1 MVKPEKIDA
10 VAEMKKLFESAGSF
24 FVTDYQGLNVAD
36 MTVLRKNLRENK
48 VRYLIAKNTL
58 LKLAAKDAGVPGIDE
73 HLNGP
78 TAIAFTED
86 DPAAAAKILN
96 ESFKSKELPR
106 MKVFVVDDQVF
117 EAADI
122 SRLADLPPR
131 EILLSQ
137 LVQLIQGDPGLDLL
151 CQPLEG
157 LGHNTPG
164 DPQPGN
170 GFGVFRFDKHECGV
184 FPFG

>member
-1 MVKPEKIDA
+1 MLKAEKIDT
-10 VAEMKKLFESAGSF
+10 VAEITKLFEGAGSF

-58 LKLAAKDAGVPGIDE
+58 LKLAAKGAGVTEIDE
-73 HLNGP
+73 HLIGP
-78 TAIAFTED
+78 TAIAFTSD

-96 ESFKSKELPR
+96 DSFKSKELPR

-117 EAADI
+117 EGVEI
-122 SRLADLPPR
+122 SRLADLPSR

-137 LVQLIQGDPGLDLL
+137 LVSAVEAPFSNLVSSLD
-151 CQPLEG
+151 
-157 LGHNTPG
+157 
-164 DPQPGN
+164 
-170 GFGVFRFDKHECGV
+170 GFFRELVGTIDALAEKKTSEN
-184 FPFG
+184 